1 MHFAVFYLPVY
12 SYTRLHLYFYNCDAQ
27 LGGSISDLLRSV
39 DVPVV
44 DDATCNYAYGGSTQ
58 NPDVFPS
65 MICAG
70 DMSAGDYF
78 HINNI
83 IACKFK
89 KTTNNSF
96 DRSNISGGIDSCQGD
111 SGGPLFLLP
120 LDGNV
125 TEARQI
131 GVVSW
136 GRGCAISA
144 FPGKFSLCI
153 SSSYMLYVKRYM

>member
-1 MHFAVFYLPVY
+1 
-12 SYTRLHLYFYNCDAQ
+12 
-27 LGGSISDLLRSV
+27 
-39 DVPVV
+39 
-44 DDATCNYAYGGSTQ
+44 
-58 NPDVFPS
+58 

-70 DMSAGDYF
+70 DMSPGDYF

-83 IACKFK
+83 IACKLK
-89 KTTNNSF
+89 KSSNNSF

-144 FPGKFSLCI
+144 FPGKFSHLCVLCQTLHVI
-153 SSSYMLYVKRYM
+153 LPNSMFTYRCVHSGVLLFGLDSRQQSLNSACRPIQDDQSSLFN